1 MAGNRLG
8 DPKPSFGY
16 SQREAMSAK
25 QRIGILTGGGD
36 CPGLNAVIRAA
47 VKHGVTDLGWEMIG
61 VHDSFNGLLSS
72 PYDITNLVRDS
83 VRGILSK
90 GGTILGT
97 TNRGD
102 PFAFPLKGA
111 DGSTTLVDRS
121 RELLEAMRILE
132 LKGLICIG
140 GDGTMRI
147 AHRLSGLGVPVVGVP
162 KTIDNDIEATDVT
175 FGFHTAVQVA
185 VDAIDRLHSTA
196 ESHDRVM
203 VVEVM
208 GRDCGW
214 IATHAGI
221 AGGADVILIP
231 EIPYEMQRVCDK
243 VRRRQAAG
251 RFFSIVVVA
260 EGAAPVGGGPTY
272 IGETSGGMARLGG
285 ISLRV
290 ADEIQER
297 TGLDARVSV
306 LGHLLRGGTPSA
318 FDRLLATR
326 FGSAAIDLVAR
337 GGWGRMVALRGDT
350 IASVPMEDAISRQKQ
365 VDPSGELVTTGR
377 RLGIEFGG

>member
-1 MAGNRLG
+1 MG
-8 DPKPSFGY
+8 
-16 SQREAMSAK
+16 AK
-25 QRIGILTGGGD
+25 KRIGILTGGGD

-47 VKHGVTDLGWEMIG
+47 VKHGVTDLGWEMVGI
-61 VHDSFNGLLSS
+61 HDSFNGLLTT
-72 PYDITNLVRDS
+72 PFEVTHLVRDS

-102 PFAFPLKGA
+102 PFAFPMRSH
-111 DGSTTLVDRS
+111 DGTVTMVDRS
-121 RELLEAMRILE
+121 AELLEAARILE
-132 LKGLICIG
+132 IDGFICIG

-147 AHRLSGLGVPVVGVP
+147 AHRLAQHGVKVVGVP

-175 FGFHTAVQVA
+175 FGFNTAVQVA

-214 IATHAGI
+214 IALQSGMS
-221 AGGADVILIP
+221 GGADVILIP
-231 EIPYEMQRVCDK
+231 EIPYDIQRVCDK

-260 EGAAPVGGGPTY
+260 EGAAENGGEASY
-272 IGETSGGMARLGG
+272 VGETVGGMARLGG
-285 ISLRV
+285 ISHRV
-290 ADEIQER
+290 AEAIHER
-297 TGLDARVSV
+297 TDLDTRVTV

-318 FDRLLATR
+318 YDRLLATR
-326 FGSAAIDLVAR
+326 FGSAAVRLVEED
-337 GGWGRMVALRGDT
+337 GWGRMVALHGNA
-350 IASVPMEDAISRQKQ
+350 ISSVPMAEAIARLKR
-365 VDPSGELVTTGR
+365 VDPQGEIVETGR
-377 RLGIEFGG
+377 ALGIEFGG